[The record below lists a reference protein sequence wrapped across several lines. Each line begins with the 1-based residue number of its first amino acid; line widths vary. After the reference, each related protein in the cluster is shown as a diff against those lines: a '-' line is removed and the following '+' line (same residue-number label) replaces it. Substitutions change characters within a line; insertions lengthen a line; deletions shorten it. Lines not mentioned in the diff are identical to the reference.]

1 VIEMNPF
8 DLTGPQFL
16 VFYIGLSALALIA
29 IVRAR
34 KYAESSQAPKL
45 DLSDPYLIAYLRGAE
60 PETLRVAAVS
70 LIDRGLLV
78 ATGTQ
83 LKTADKASP
92 DAVRR
97 PIEKEL
103 LQRFKR
109 ADEATAIF
117 DDARLRATCKPF
129 KQTLQN
135 AGLLPNDQIHNS
147 RMKRLLIACAVLGG
161 VGVIKVLV
169 ALSRGRTNIWFLVI
183 LMVATIVI
191 AIKISFPR
199 LTESGKAMIADL
211 QNLYSGLKD
220 RAFGLQTGGAT
231 IEPMM
236 LAAVFG
242 VGALAGPSF
251 AYTHMLFPRATAQQQ
266 SGSSSTCGS
275 SCSTVASCG
284 SSDGGS
290 GCGGGGCGGGCGG
303 CGG

>member
-1 VIEMNPF
+1 
-8 DLTGPQFL
+8 
-16 VFYIGLSALALIA
+16 
-29 IVRAR
+29 
-34 KYAESSQAPKL
+34 
-45 DLSDPYLIAYLRGAE
+45 
-60 PETLRVAAVS
+60 
-70 LIDRGLLV
+70 
-78 ATGTQ
+78 
-83 LKTADKASP
+83 
-92 DAVRR
+92 VRR

-103 LQRFKR
+103 LHRFKR

-117 DDARLRATCKPF
+117 EDARLRATCKPF
-129 KQTLQN
+129 EQTLKN
-135 AGLLPNDQIHNS
+135 AGLLPNEQIHSS
-147 RMKRLLIACAVLGG
+147 RMTRLLIACAMLGG
-161 VGVIKVLV
+161 AGVIKVLV
-169 ALSRGRTNIWFLVI
+169 ALSRGRTNIWFLVV
-183 LMVATIVI
+183 LMVVAIVI

-220 RAFGLQTGGAT
+220 RAPLLQTGGAT

-251 AYTHMLFPRATAQQQ
+251 AYTHALFPRATANQQT
-266 SGSSSTCGS
+266 GSSSSCGS
-275 SCSTVASCG
+275 SCNSVSCG

>member
-1 VIEMNPF
+1 MNPF

-29 IVRAR
+29 IVLTR
-34 KYAESSQAPKL
+34 KYAESSEAPKL

-60 PETLRVAAVS
+60 PEALRVATVS

-83 LKTADKASP
+83 LKTADKASA
-92 DAVRR
+92 DSVRR

-103 LQRFKR
+103 LHRFKR
-109 ADEATAIF
+109 ADEATAIY

-129 KQTLQN
+129 EQTLKN
-135 AGLLPNDQIHNS
+135 AGLLPNEQINSS
-147 RMKRLLIACAVLGG
+147 RMTRLLIACAIVGG

-169 ALSRGRTNIWFLVI
+169 ALARGRTNVWFLVI
-183 LMVATIVI
+183 LMVAAIVI

-220 RAFGLQTGGAT
+220 RALSLHTGGAT

-251 AYTHMLFPRATAQQQ
+251 AFTDSLFPRARKEAA
-266 SGSSSTCGS
+266 SGSSSCGS
-275 SCSTVASCG
+275 SCGSVSSCG